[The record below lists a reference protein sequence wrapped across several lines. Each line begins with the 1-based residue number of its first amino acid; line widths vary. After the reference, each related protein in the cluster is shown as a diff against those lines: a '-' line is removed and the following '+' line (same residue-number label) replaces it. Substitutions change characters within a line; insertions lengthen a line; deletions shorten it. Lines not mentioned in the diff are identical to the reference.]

1 MKRGLLVVLVLVAV
15 GAALLNTGGN
25 NLTGAATGKLLT
37 SKRVVSLT
45 SIKGFD
51 PKGERIAQL
60 NSEAAVDLAE
70 ALEGRGAKV
79 NVAEF
84 SQEDISALRI
94 QVDGQELPPFI
105 VGCKTCE
112 VIVFEY

>member
-1 MKRGLLVVLVLVAV
+1 MKRVLVAFLAVVAV
-15 GAALLNTGGN
+15 GFVMLSSGKG
-25 NLTGAATGKLLT
+25 NLTGAASGVPVTSKPVVLLT
-37 SKRVVSLT
+37 SVA
-45 SIKGFD
+45 GFA

-70 ALEGRGAKV
+70 ALEARGAKV